1 MTTTDTDKS
10 KTVFSSK
17 CTLKSTKI
25 TARLRIGHTNF
36 THAHILTRSSR
47 PDCMFCY
54 NNPLTVDHILDDCVV
69 LLPQRIS
76 IFGNVKPS
84 SLLHSLNNLS
94 INMFIDFLCKSSLL
108 EEN

>member
-25 TARLRIGHTNF
+25 TAGLRLGHRKL
-36 THAHILTRSSR
+36 THDHILTRSSR

-54 NNPLTVDHILDDCVV
+54 HNPLTVDHILDDCVV
-69 LLPQRIS
+69 VLPERIA

-84 SLLHSLNNLS
+84 SLLQLVN
-94 INMFIDFLCKSSLL
+94 
-108 EEN
+108 